1 MAAGPLPPD
10 AQEPALRSDQ
20 APPQAPPPL
29 SPPLSPQQ
37 RSHAD
42 PFDAPGVH
50 WHQVSPRLATA
61 RRIVGAAFVT
71 VVGLLLAAPI
81 LAFDLTWLAW
91 GYLVLAAVL
100 GWLWWLIGRQ
110 VSAWAYAER
119 SEELLV
125 RSGRVWRKIVVVPY
139 GRLQYVDVDA
149 GPLAR
154 AFGIASV
161 QLHTASAGTDAHIPG
176 LEAGEA
182 ATLRDRLTERGQAQL
197 AGL

>member
-1 MAAGPLPPD
+1 MAVG
-10 AQEPALRSDQ
+10 
-20 APPQAPPPL
+20 PL
-29 SPPLSPQQ
+29 SPEPEQSTGP
-37 RSHAD
+37 RRPTD
-42 PFDAPGVH
+42 PFDAPAVV
-50 WHQVSPRLATA
+50 WRPISAKLATA
-61 RRIVGAAFVT
+61 RRIVTGVMVAVLALLLLLPVLVFDLT
-71 VVGLLLAAPI
+71 WPAWGFLLLAA
-81 LAFDLTWLAW
+81 A
-91 GYLVLAAVL
+91 Y
-100 GWLWWLIGRQ
+100 GWAWWLIGRQ

-125 RSGRVWRKIVVVPY
+125 RSGRLWRRIVVVPY

-161 QLHTASAGTDAHIPG
+161 QLHTASAGTDSRIPG
-176 LEAGEA
+176 LAATEA